1 MTDPIDIARQEGIA
15 LGLAM
20 AAAKADAEAAARLER
35 QMAVGPTSGT
45 GLMHGQV
52 SVAMKSLR
60 QAILAIAPIPPHVAA
75 ARVLLDDLA
84 LALGTDGAP
93 EGVAAGKRW
102 NEVMKVAGLGP
113 FVTRVRAA
121 LEHISKEADQ

>member
-1 MTDPIDIARQEGIA
+1 MTDQIQTAQQEGIA

-20 AAAKADAEAAARLER
+20 AADKMAASAAQLWTLAEIADTLAEADIHEAGAAALSKVG
-35 QMAVGPTSGT
+35 QAVI
-45 GLMHGQV
+45 
-52 SVAMKSLR
+52 SL
-60 QAILAIAPIPPHVAA
+60 APIPPHVAA

-102 NEVMKVAGLGP
+102 NDVMKVAGLGP

-121 LEHISKEADQ
+121 LEHISKEADRG